1 MKSKILLIIFT
12 FFFNQILI
20 AENIKISAKNI
31 TIDKNKKTSIF
42 ENEVS
47 VLTAE
52 GDVIKSDL
60 AEYNKDNGIL
70 ILKNNISLNDKYNN
84 ILTTNYIEYR
94 EKQKIFSTK
103 GPTKIITSEKYILE
117 GKDLSVNKKENLIFS
132 ENETYIVDQENNKIF
147 LSNFKYNT
155 IQNFFKS
162 IGNIKVE
169 DKNNNLYKFSQVYI
183 DTKKKEIIGTDIK
196 AYLNQDEFK
205 IKEDN
210 NPRVFANSM
219 SLNKEKRS
227 FEKNIFTLCG
237 YRENDKCPPWSI
249 QSTKMLHNNKKKQY
263 IMIMLY

>member
-52 GDVIKSDL
+52 GDVIKSDF

-94 EKQKIFSTK
+94 EKQK
-103 GPTKIITSEKYILE
+103 
-117 GKDLSVNKKENLIFS
+117 
-132 ENETYIVDQENNKIF
+132 
-147 LSNFKYNT
+147 
-155 IQNFFKS
+155 FFQL
-162 IGNIKVE
+162 KV
-169 DKNNNLYKFSQVYI
+169 LQ
-183 DTKKKEIIGTDIK
+183 
-196 AYLNQDEFK
+196 
-205 IKEDN
+205 
-210 NPRVFANSM
+210 R
-219 SLNKEKRS
+219 
-227 FEKNIFTLCG
+227 
-237 YRENDKCPPWSI
+237 
-249 QSTKMLHNNKKKQY
+249 
-263 IMIMLY
+263 